1 MIIGSKCHESSV
13 AVTEFY
19 SINLPR
25 TEVLTAYCLPRK
37 FIGSNCHCDSQ
48 GNWAYQSAT
57 YGIPHRPIDCMNF
70 PPNVVDCLLIIDYV
84 TSWLPLA
91 VWVFVAINW
100 WQL

>member
-1 MIIGSKCHESSV
+1 MAGKCTEPLNVLILDRIGSKCHESSV

-37 FIGSNCHCDSQ
+37 FIGSNCHGGSQ

-57 YGIPHRPIDCMNF
+57 YGIPHRPIDCTEF
-70 PPNVVDCLLIIDYV
+70 PTKCSRLSADN
-84 TSWLPLA
+84 
-91 VWVFVAINW
+91 
-100 WQL
+100 